1 MLDYGLEGYGL
12 YWYCIELIAGKVD
25 KDNIT
30 FELEHDARII
40 ARNVGSTAQKVEEI
54 MRYFVKTGLFED
66 ANGVIT
72 CLKIARRLDQSMTSN
87 KQMREIIDNLKS
99 HDSVMIESAKPM
111 QDKIRLEEIRSE
123 DIKKV
128 QRFTPPTHQDALQYF
143 QEKGFNNPVEA
154 SKFVDFY
161 EMKGWMVGKN
171 KMKDW
176 KAAIRNWTKNMT
188 PVAAQQQPK
197 RPRAFG
203 S

>member
-66 ANGVIT
+66 SNGVIT

-99 HDSVMIESAKPM
+99 HDAVMIKSDKVM
-111 QDKIRLEEIRSE
+111 QDEIRL
-123 DIKKV
+123 DI
-128 QRFTPPTHQDALQYF
+128 D
-143 QEKGFNNPVEA
+143 
-154 SKFVDFY
+154 
-161 EMKGWMVGKN
+161 KN
-171 KMKDW
+171 KDHVDESTI
-176 KAAIRNWTKNMT
+176 ARL
-188 PVAAQQQPK
+188 
-197 RPRAFG
+197 